1 MSFKENDRVRITDSS
16 AHHSSGELGTVTH
29 VYETRRSA
37 YRVKL
42 DSGNESG
49 FFESELE
56 FVDPKR
62 EALIVLAEALD
73 SARKQA
79 NDINGCE
86 GTIYQQITIPL
97 IGVLDALVPVDAVGF
112 DAYEFII
119 HDGLSVREA
128 LKKVEK

>member
-1 MSFKENDRVRITDSS
+1 MSFKENDRVQVTAEVGTALGMTGMITKVYPDTC
-16 AHHSSGELGTVTH
+16 GFLVEFDGTG
-29 VYETRRSA
+29 
-37 YRVKL
+37 RVM
-42 DSGNESG
+42 G
-49 FFESELE
+49 FFESEITLL
-56 FVDPKR
+56 DPKR
-62 EALIVLAEALD
+62 EALITLAETLD

-86 GTIYQQITIPL
+86 GTIYQQITIPM
-97 IGVLDALVPVDAVGF
+97 IGVLDALVPVDVVGF